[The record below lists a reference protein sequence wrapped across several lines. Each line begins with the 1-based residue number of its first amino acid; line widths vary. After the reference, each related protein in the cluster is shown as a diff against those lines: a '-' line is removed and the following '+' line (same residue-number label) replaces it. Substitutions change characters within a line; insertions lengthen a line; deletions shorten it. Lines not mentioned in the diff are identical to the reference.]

1 MQDAEAYYKQEQNI
15 KYVSDSYG
23 KESWVRVSGKDI
35 LNRAEAHFWCALI
48 KKTKV
53 KSVFRDFSW
62 DTDGMSDG
70 PGFEGG
76 GSTYTYKRNL
86 VTGGI
91 EPLLYYRNFYGV
103 IPDCVELAQE
113 FILLNNLYYD
123 SIKHSYFELCMD
135 GETEEAVRYQKDNCT
150 VSVKLKYLQKYAAA
164 KQI

>member
-91 EPLLYYRNFYGV
+91 EKLLWR
-103 IPDCVELAQE
+103 
-113 FILLNNLYYD
+113 D
-123 SIKHSYFELCMD
+123 SRLCRI
-135 GETEEAVRYQKDNCT
+135 GTGIYSPQ
-150 VSVKLKYLQKYAAA
+150 
-164 KQI
+164 